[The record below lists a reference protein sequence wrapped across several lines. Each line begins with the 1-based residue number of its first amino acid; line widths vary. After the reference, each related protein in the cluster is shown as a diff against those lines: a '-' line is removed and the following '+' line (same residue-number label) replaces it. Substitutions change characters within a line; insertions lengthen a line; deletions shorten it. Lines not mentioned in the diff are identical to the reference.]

1 MGKGERSSIETKANH
16 VSISP
21 QEDRSSAEETVGEG
35 EGAEKGGVVH
45 AAQVI
50 TEDGAEP
57 RLKT

>member
-35 EGAEKGGVVH
+35 AGGAEEGGVGLR
-45 AAQVI
+45 
-50 TEDGAEP
+50 TRE
-57 RLKT
+57 KK